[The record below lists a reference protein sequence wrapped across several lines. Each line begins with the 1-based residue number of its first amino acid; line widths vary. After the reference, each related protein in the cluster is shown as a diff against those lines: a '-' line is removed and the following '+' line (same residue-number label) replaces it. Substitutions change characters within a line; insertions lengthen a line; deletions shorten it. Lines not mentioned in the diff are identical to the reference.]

1 MFGMLLG
8 GITLVGTALQLYDG
22 QKRRADNERQR
33 EHERLENE
41 RQREHERDM
50 AQRAETNPNIFV
62 QTGRVRHDL
71 HFHGVEFA
79 GVDSNAVS
87 RIASTGISAIN
98 STSN

>member
-1 MFGMLLG
+1 MFGTIG
-8 GITLVGTALQLYDG
+8 GGLALAAALVSLYNG
-22 QKRRADNERQR
+22 KKTR
-33 EHERLENE
+33 EDNE

-50 AQRAETNPNIFV
+50 AQRAETNSNIIV

-98 STSN
+98 STNN